1 MLIIMLKKKIKLLFD
16 NIIAS
21 SAQCI
26 ILGCTELPLA
36 FKYNSYKKIEI
47 INPIEILAKKM
58 ISD

>member
-1 MLIIMLKKKIKLLFD
+1 MLKKKIKLLFD